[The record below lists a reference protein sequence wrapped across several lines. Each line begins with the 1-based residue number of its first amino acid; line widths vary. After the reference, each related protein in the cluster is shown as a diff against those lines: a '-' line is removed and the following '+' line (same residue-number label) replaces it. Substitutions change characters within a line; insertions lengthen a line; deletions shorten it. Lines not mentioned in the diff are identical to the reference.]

1 MLTSLKISN
10 YALIQELHMKP
21 DEAFTIITGETG
33 AGKSILLGALGLI
46 LGQRAD
52 LNALKDTSKKC
63 IIEAQFQIETYHLQ
77 PIFESFDLDYEP
89 LTIIRREI
97 TPNGKSRAFVNDT
110 PVNLSQLKDI
120 GEHLVDIHSQHH
132 TISLNDNSFQLK
144 VVDAYAENKNAIQ
157 AYKAEYD
164 TYRKLKKQLAEKELS
179 IVQAKAEESF
189 LQFQFEELDQLQLI
203 ENEDVD
209 LEEEQD
215 ALVHVEDTKI
225 QLSTA
230 LNLLKDQEE
239 NVIDSLR
246 MAKSSLTEALKHN
259 KVALELLDRFK
270 SVTIELEDIVATL
283 EEENEELNYDPERLE
298 YIRSRLSAIYN
309 LQKKHHTSNVTDLV
323 TLKNEIEQ
331 KLLTISNFDSDVEMI
346 KRSLSQSAAILKEK
360 AAIITAN
367 RKAIKQKLESEVK
380 TILDRLGMKNAQLT
394 IEFETLST
402 YSENG
407 LEVIKFLFTANKGL
421 EKRELSKVASGGELS
436 RLMLAIKSIL
446 ARKEKMPT
454 IIFDEIDT
462 GVSGEIA
469 DKVGEILKSMSQEL
483 QIISITHLP
492 QMAAKGVSHLKVY
505 KEDVNGETHSYIKVL
520 NQEERIEELAKMLSG
535 SKTTSAAIDNA
546 KALLNE

>member
-203 ENEDVD
+203 ENEDID

-246 MAKSSLTEALKHN
+246 MAKSSLTEASKHN

-492 QMAAKGVSHLKVY
+492 QMAAKGVSHLKGY

>member
-225 QLSTA
+225 QLTTA
-230 LNLLKDQEE
+230 LNLLKEQEE

-246 MAKSSLTEALKHN
+246 MAKSSLTEASKHN

-346 KRSLSQSAAILKEK
+346 KRTLSQSAAILKEK

>member
-203 ENEDVD
+203 ENEDID

-246 MAKSSLTEALKHN
+246 MAKSSLTEASKHN

>member
-63 IIEAQFQIETYHLQ
+63 IIEAQFQIATYHLQ

-132 TISLNDNSFQLK
+132 TISLNDNTFQLK

-203 ENEDVD
+203 ENEDID

-230 LNLLKDQEE
+230 LNLLKDKEE

-246 MAKSSLTEALKHN
+246 MAKSSLTEASKHN

>member
-132 TISLNDNSFQLK
+132 TISLNDNTFQLK

-203 ENEDVD
+203 ENEDID

-230 LNLLKDQEE
+230 LNLLKDKEE

-246 MAKSSLTEALKHN
+246 MAKSSLTEASKHN

-367 RKAIKQKLESEVK
+367 RNSIKQKLESEVK

>member
-203 ENEDVD
+203 ENEDID

-230 LNLLKDQEE
+230 LNLKDQEE

-246 MAKSSLTEALKHN
+246 MAKSSLTEASKHN

>member
-203 ENEDVD
+203 ENEDID

-246 MAKSSLTEALKHN
+246 MAKSSLTEASKHN

-505 KEDVNGETHSYIKVL
+505 KEDVNGETLSYIKVL

>member
-225 QLSTA
+225 QLTTA
-230 LNLLKDQEE
+230 LNLLKEQEE

-246 MAKSSLTEALKHN
+246 MAKSSLTEASKHN

-346 KRSLSQSAAILKEK
+346 KRTLSQSAAILKEK

-520 NQEERIEELAKMLSG
+520 SQEERIEELAKMLSG